1 MNRFLKIKSLIHEQN
16 IHTHYYDIENLR
28 KVISFSLYGNV
39 EKYIGGLLENC
50 KQINKIYP
58 DFWIY
63 VYLGNDFDKSILND
77 KFDNVKNL
85 LFIETGK
92 SGHEVMS
99 YRFFS
104 IDRTEVGISFSRDL
118 DSIINLRDQ
127 YCINEF
133 IKSDK
138 KFQIIRDCKSHNT
151 EILGG
156 MWGIKKGLL
165 NFKIEEKFNVFRSES
180 ILFKYGT
187 DQLFLSKYI
196 YPRVKQYA
204 LTFDEYF
211 KFPGETPQKI
221 NAPIIYFPNTNG
233 YDYVGRCANWGE
245 TYEIIK

>member
-1 MNRFLKIKSLIHEQN
+1 MR
-16 IHTHYYDIENLR
+16 T
-28 KVISFSLYGNV
+28 VISFSLYGIV
-39 EKYIGGLLENC
+39 QKYIGGLLENC
-50 KQINKIYP
+50 KQINKVYP

-63 VYLGNDFDKSILND
+63 VYLGNDFDRSILNN
-77 KFDNVKNL
+77 KFDNIKNL

-104 IDRTEVGISFSRDL
+104 IDRPEVGISFSRDC
-118 DSIINLRDQ
+118 DSRINLRDQ

-138 KFQIIRDCKSHNT
+138 KFQIIRDHPQHNT

-156 MWGIKKGLL
+156 MWGIKKGVLDFKIQDKLIEFKRTTDL
-165 NFKIEEKFNVFRSES
+165 NFGS
-180 ILFKYGT
+180 

-204 LTFDEYF
+204 LIFDEYF
-211 KFPGETPQKI
+211 KFPGENPQRI
-221 NAPIIYFPNTNG
+221 PILFEEIY
-233 YDYVGRCANWGE
+233 GE
-245 TYEIIK
+245 KQHIGIPHMPVNLSDPFGEHGKWYLL